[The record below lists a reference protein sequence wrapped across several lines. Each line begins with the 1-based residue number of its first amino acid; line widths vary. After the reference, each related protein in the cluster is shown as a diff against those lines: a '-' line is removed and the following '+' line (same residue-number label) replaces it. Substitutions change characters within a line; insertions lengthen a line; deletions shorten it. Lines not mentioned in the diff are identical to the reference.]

1 MDNLITTGSYVTGNE
16 VNLKAP
22 QSWRELSQKQLRYV
36 FFLLSH
42 FQTMEEVKT
51 YMLLRFTGFKV
62 VRKTP
67 SGVYGYIRN
76 NGRGKRHYFEL
87 KTWQI
92 QSLIH
97 QFDYIDSYDDM
108 GVRLDRIRGY
118 RAVDVI
124 LKDVAFIDYLN
135 MERLYQL
142 FISTKE
148 RKHIVKLACLLYR
161 DKNVIRKLFR
171 LLYRGKKGNPAKIK
185 LDETEEVAVL
195 YWFGYIKAF
204 FGKMFPHFFKPATG
218 NEQGRVNFLKIAN
231 AQLRVLTDGDV
242 TKEKTVEQIPCLR
255 ALTELNEKAREAEEF
270 KRKYNK

>member
-1 MDNLITTGSYVTGNE
+1 MDNLTTPGSYVTGNE

-51 YMLLRFTGFKV
+51 YMLLRFTGIKV

-148 RKHIVKLACLLYR
+148 RKHIEKLACLLYR
-161 DKNVIRKLFR
+161 D
-171 LLYRGKKGNPAKIK
+171 KKGNPAKIK
-185 LDETEEVAVL
+185 LDDTEEVAVL
-195 YWFGYIKAF
+195 YWFGYVKAF

-218 NEQGRVNFLKIAN
+218 NEQGRANFLKIAN

>member
-1 MDNLITTGSYVTGNE
+1 MVNLITPGNVVTGNE

-22 QSWRELSQKQLRYV
+22 RSWRELSQGQLRYV

-42 FQTMEEVKT
+42 LHTLEEVKT
-51 YMLLRFTGFKV
+51 YMLLRFTGITV
-62 VRKTP
+62 VRKTAQ
-67 SGVYGYIRN
+67 GAYCHIRN
-76 NGRGKRHYFEL
+76 NGKGKRHYFEL

-97 QFDYIDSYDDM
+97 QFDYIDSYEDM
-108 GVRLDRIRGY
+108 GVRLERIRGF

-124 LKDVAFIDYLN
+124 LKDVAFINYLN

-142 FISTKE
+142 FLSTKE
-148 RKHIVKLACLLYR
+148 RSHIEKLANLLYR
-161 DKNVIRKLFR
+161 D
-171 LLYRGKKGNPAKIK
+171 KKGNPAKIK
-185 LDETEEVAVL
+185 LSDAEEVAVL
-195 YWFGYIKAF
+195 YWFGYVKAF

-242 TKEKTVEQIPCLR
+242 TKENIVEQIPCLR
-255 ALTELNEKAREAEEF
+255 ALTELNEKACEAEEF